1 MPAVLRL
8 VIRKRDQGLEKEVEE
23 SLRICDFAPE
33 LVLVGTISTGKYFSR
48 NHERALCGII

>member
-8 VIRKRDQGLEKEVEE
+8 VIRKRDYGLEKEVEE
-23 SLRICDFAPE
+23 SLRVCGFAPK
-33 LVLVGTISTGKYFSR
+33 LVLEGTISTGRYFSR